1 MKEFVYVDDDGKDV
15 GANVR
20 QKAKDITNL
29 LQDEDRLRA
38 ERRARGA
45 MRDRMLGNIA
55 DSGLRGEGDHGDGA
69 GGGGR
74 SSFEAPRSPP
84 PPRLVAFVD
93 FVFT

>member
-1 MKEFVYVDDDGKDV
+1 M

-55 DSGLRGEGDHGDGA
+55 DSGLRGEGDHGDGG

-74 SSFEAPRSPP
+74 SSYEAPRSPP
-84 PPRLVAFVD
+84 PRLVASVISLKHS
-93 FVFT
+93 